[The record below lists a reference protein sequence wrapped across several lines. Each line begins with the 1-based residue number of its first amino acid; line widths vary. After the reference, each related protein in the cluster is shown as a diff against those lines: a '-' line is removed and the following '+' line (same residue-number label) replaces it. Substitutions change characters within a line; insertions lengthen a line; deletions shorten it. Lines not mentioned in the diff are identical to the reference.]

1 MCKYL
6 LKNNFI
12 YVMLGEYSTN
22 YVEKAFS
29 KFRQNSGG
37 TYFIT
42 VQNVAEKLN
51 IQKAKLLLE
60 LKVNVLDYTID
71 IEHLC
76 QNVAILEVK
85 NLVTLL
91 INCLKASLPLCTKMA
106 LFYIAGYVT
115 RKDDVS
121 KKELLTDTAFYFRL
135 FGDYTMTEGD

>member
-12 YVMLGEYSTN
+12 YVMLGEYSTS

-51 IQKAKLLLE
+51 IQKAKLLLD
-60 LKVNVLDYTID
+60 LKVNVL
-71 IEHLC
+71 
-76 QNVAILEVK
+76 
-85 NLVTLL
+85 
-91 INCLKASLPLCTKMA
+91 ASLPLCTKMA

-135 FGDYTMTEGD
+135 FGDYTITEED